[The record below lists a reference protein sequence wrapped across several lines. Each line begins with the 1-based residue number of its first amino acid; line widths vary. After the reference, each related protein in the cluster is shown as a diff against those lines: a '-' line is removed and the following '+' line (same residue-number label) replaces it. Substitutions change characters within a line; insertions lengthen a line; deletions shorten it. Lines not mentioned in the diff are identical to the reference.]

1 MNPDFQS
8 KMVWSSVINIKK
20 TDDFAF
26 LLVFSHVLLLIVIFT
41 LWDEKNWVFF
51 YEKGEAGD
59 FVFVAANN
67 DQISKLYPCV
77 PTFMYTYFYNL
88 DHST

>member
-8 KMVWSSVINIKK
+8 KRVWSSVINIKNWWFCI
-20 TDDFAF
+20 FACF
-26 LLVFSHVLLLIVIFT
+26 LSRFTFNSYFYSLRWEKLDVF
-41 LWDEKNWVFF
+41 LWE
-51 YEKGEAGD
+51 GEGGD